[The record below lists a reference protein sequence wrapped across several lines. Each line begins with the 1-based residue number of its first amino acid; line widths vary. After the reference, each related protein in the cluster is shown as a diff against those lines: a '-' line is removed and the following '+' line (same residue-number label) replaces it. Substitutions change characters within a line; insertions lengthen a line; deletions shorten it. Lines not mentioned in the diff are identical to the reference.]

1 MAVYILADIHG
12 MYDKFMRMLD
22 KINMTDE
29 DILYVLGDMVDRG
42 PHPIKVV
49 QKIMNMKNVR
59 TLIGNHDSG
68 VIGTL
73 KFFAMNDS
81 YRGDTSTEREF
92 QTLDQQEKMNVIEFL
107 SELPYYTDRIV
118 VCGHTPTQLIDEN
131 DRPGYIMKKN
141 NYIAID
147 CGACFRGGRLAAI
160 CLDTGEEFYV

>member
-1 MAVYILADIHG
+1 M
-12 MYDKFMRMLD
+12 
-22 KINMTDE
+22 
-29 DILYVLGDMVDRG
+29 
-42 PHPIKVV
+42 
-49 QKIMNMKNVR
+49 
-59 TLIGNHDSG
+59 
-68 VIGTL
+68 IGTL

-118 VCGHTPTQLIDEN
+118 VCGHTPTQLIEEN

>member
-92 QTLDQQEKMNVIEFL
+92 
-107 SELPYYTDRIV
+107 
-118 VCGHTPTQLIDEN
+118 
-131 DRPGYIMKKN
+131 
-141 NYIAID
+141 
-147 CGACFRGGRLAAI
+147 
-160 CLDTGEEFYV
+160 

>member
-59 TLIGNHDSG
+59 TLIGNH
-68 VIGTL
+68 
-73 KFFAMNDS
+73 
-81 YRGDTSTEREF
+81 E
-92 QTLDQQEKMNVIEFL
+92 
-107 SELPYYTDRIV
+107 
-118 VCGHTPTQLIDEN
+118 
-131 DRPGYIMKKN
+131 
-141 NYIAID
+141 
-147 CGACFRGGRLAAI
+147 
-160 CLDTGEEFYV
+160 